1 MKFDYEKTANKVID
15 FIGGTMFLVMI
26 VFTGINVFCMWIIG
40 KRYSQ
45 LSEVV
50 LSSFVWVSYIS
61 LGKHYRY
68 KQCISVDFL
77 VELLPPKSKKIIE
90 IIQDVLVFCI
100 GAVVLYLAIKLTG
113 KSMNKYTAIIKISYF
128 WIDLGVVL
136 GFISLLLNI
145 ILKNIPSKLPK
156 NEGNRSS
163 QLIKD
168 KE

>member
-1 MKFDYEKTANKVID
+1 
-15 FIGGTMFLVMI
+15 
-26 VFTGINVFCMWIIG
+26 
-40 KRYSQ
+40 
-45 LSEVV
+45 
-50 LSSFVWVSYIS
+50 
-61 LGKHYRY
+61 
-68 KQCISVDFL
+68 
-77 VELLPPKSKKIIE
+77 
-90 IIQDVLVFCI
+90 VFCI

-128 WIDLGVVL
+128 WIDLGVVF

-156 NEGNRSS
+156 NEGNQSS